1 MLTKSD
7 IEKYFLA
14 EKQVGLVFFI
24 IGILAISFA
33 LVFFFSLR
41 SNFYK
46 GAAIPLLLIGL
57 IELTIGFV
65 VYRRSDG
72 DRVRNVYAYDM
83 NPQELKE
90 QELPRIQKVNKS
102 FTIYKWV
109 EVALI
114 ITGIILILV
123 YRPRPEKTFWFGL
136 GVALS
141 IQALLMLGAD
151 YFAEKRAK
159 DYMKKLQALI
169 EAGSKTIR

>member
-1 MLTKSD
+1 MLTKAD

-14 EKQVGLVFFI
+14 EKQVGLIFVI
-24 IGILAISFA
+24 IGALAIAFA
-33 LVFFFSLR
+33 LVFFFVLR

-90 QELPRIQKVNKS
+90 QELPRMQKVNKS
-102 FTIYKWV
+102 FTVYKWV
-109 EVALI
+109 EIVLV
-114 ITGIILILV
+114 ITGIVLIV
-123 YRPRPEKTFWFGL
+123 IYRPRPEKAFWLGL
-136 GVALS
+136 GVALT
-141 IQALLMLGAD
+141 IQALLMVGAD

-159 DYMKKLQALI
+159 EYTSKLQAF
-169 EAGSKTIR
+169 RQ